1 MQPFALAGSVAITMA
16 SASAVR
22 LRIAFMKNS
31 VAMPFQS
38 RVRGIGSWS
47 STVHGPNRNSAG
59 SLAMFGDD
67 VPGRNHLGI

>member
-1 MQPFALAGSVAITMA
+1 
-16 SASAVR
+16 
-22 LRIAFMKNS
+22 
-31 VAMPFQS
+31 MPFQS

-67 VPGRNHLGI
+67 APGRNHL